1 MRQIKVL
8 VLALCSAF
16 LVWPVPATRAMEPLE
31 GWLIAQK
38 ACPAFQSKNKRTNPG
53 NIALVPDTAYEMR
66 GTNPPSRDW
75 YQVVIPDAPGSS
87 ARWVETTCGDYVRTQ
102 AEAQTPAK
110 PVQPAAPRNSAEATD
125 LLLALTWQPAF
136 CERRRHAPECKK
148 LNNGALPVA
157 SRYFS
162 LHGLWPQP
170 RSAVYCGVSPKVQ
183 RQDKE
188 RQWHLLP
195 APQLDSDTAA
205 RLTTAMPG
213 AESFLDRHEWIKHG
227 TCFFGTG
234 QGDEYYDD
242 SLYVLDTINRSR
254 VGEAMAAH
262 LGRYMHAADLRKA
275 FDRSFGAGTGAR
287 VEVICT
293 DDQNRR
299 LIQEMRVGLKG
310 QITPTA
316 DVGALIRAAPTRRV
330 NCSGGYVDA
339 AGLQ

>member
-1 MRQIKVL
+1 MRQIEGIIVALCCAVL
-8 VLALCSAF
+8 VF
-16 LVWPVPATRAMEPLE
+16 PTPAARAMEPLE

-53 NIALVPDTAYEMR
+53 DIALVPDTAYEMR
-66 GTNPPSRDW
+66 GTNPPGRDW
-75 YQVVIPDAPGSS
+75 YQVVVPDAPGSK
-87 ARWVETTCGDYVRTQ
+87 ARWVETTCGDFVRART
-102 AEAQTPAK
+102 ETEKPAK
-110 PVQPAAPRNSAEATD
+110 PAEPRNLAEATD

-136 CERRRHAPECKK
+136 CERRQHAPECKK
-148 LNNGALPVA
+148 LNNGGLPVA
-157 SRYFS
+157 SRNFS

-170 RSAVYCGVSPKVQ
+170 RSAIYCGVSPKVQ

-205 RLTTAMPG
+205 RLATAMPG

-227 TCFFGTG
+227 TCFFGLD

-242 SLYVLDTINRSR
+242 SLYVLDTINRSE
-254 VGEAMAAH
+254 VGDAMAAH
-262 LGRYMHAADLRKA
+262 LGRYMRANDIRAA
-275 FDRSFGAGTGAR
+275 FDRSFGAGAGQR
-287 VEVICT
+287 VEVICA

-299 LIQEMRVGLKG
+299 LIQEIRIGLKG
-310 QITPTA
+310 QITPNA